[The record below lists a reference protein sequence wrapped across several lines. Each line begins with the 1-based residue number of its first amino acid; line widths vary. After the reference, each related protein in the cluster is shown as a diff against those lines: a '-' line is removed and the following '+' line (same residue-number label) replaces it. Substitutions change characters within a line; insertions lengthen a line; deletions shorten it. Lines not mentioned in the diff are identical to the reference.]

1 VHVFLKRLMKNE
13 IVVCDNVSKHF
24 IVGTNVVKAVQGVS
38 LSLKEGEFTSIVGP
52 SGSGKT
58 TLLNLIGTLEVPTR
72 GRVII
77 KNADLSKLSQL
88 ELIHFRRKNLGF
100 VFQFFNLIEGLT
112 TEENIELPL
121 VFDSVPYEQR
131 KNKVDKMI
139 KEFELEELK
148 GKFPEELS
156 SGERQRTAIMRALI
170 NNPVMLLAD
179 EPTGNLDTK
188 TGQSV
193 LDLFKELN
201 EERGTTITLVTH
213 DLAAAKRAGRILHM
227 HDGKITFDQQDLD
240 ANIPGPKA
248 KI

>member
-1 VHVFLKRLMKNE
+1 MKDE
-13 IVVCDNVSKHF
+13 IVVCEEVSKHF
-24 IVGTNVVKAVQGVS
+24 IIGTNVVKAVQGVD
-38 LSLKEGEFTSIVGP
+38 LILRDGEFTSIVGP

-77 KNADLSKLSQL
+77 NDADLSNLPPL
-88 ELIHFRRKNLGF
+88 ELAHFRRKNLGF

-121 VFDSVPYEQR
+121 IFDSVPYEER
-131 KNKVDKMI
+131 KTRVNQII
-139 KEFELEELK
+139 KEFELDDLK

-188 TGQSV
+188 TGQAV
-193 LDLFKELN
+193 LNLFKELN
-201 EERGTTITLVTH
+201 EERGTSITLVTH
-213 DLAAAKRAGRILHM
+213 DLAAAKRARRILHM

-240 ANIPGPKA
+240 QEIPEPKA

>member
-1 VHVFLKRLMKNE
+1 MKGE
-13 IVVCDNVSKHF
+13 IVVLEDVAKNFV
-24 IVGTNVVKAVQGVS
+24 IGANVVKAVQGVS
-38 LSLKEGEFTSIVGP
+38 LTVERGEFTSIVGP

-72 GRVII
+72 GRIII
-77 KNADLSKLSQL
+77 KDADLSKLSQL

-121 VFDSVPYEQR
+121 VFDSVPYEER
-131 KNKVDKMI
+131 KARVDEI
-139 KEFELEELK
+139 ISEFELDHLR

-170 NNPVMLLAD
+170 NNPVVLLAD

-188 TGQSV
+188 TGQAV
-193 LDLFKELN
+193 LNLFKELN
-201 EERGTTITLVTH
+201 EERGTTIVLVTH
-213 DLAAAKRAGRILHM
+213 DLAAAKRASRILHM
-227 HDGKITFDQQDLD
+227 HDGKVTFDQRDLEME
-240 ANIPGPKA
+240 IIEPKP

>member
-1 VHVFLKRLMKNE
+1 MKGE
-13 IVVCDNVSKHF
+13 IVVCEEVSKHF
-24 IVGTNVVKAVQGVS
+24 IVGTNVVKAVQGVDVA
-38 LSLKEGEFTSIVGP
+38 LKEGDFTSIVGP

-77 KNADLSKLSQL
+77 NDADLSKLSPL
-88 ELIHFRRKNLGF
+88 ELTHFRRKNLGF

-112 TEENIELPL
+112 AEENIELPL
-121 VFDSVPYEQR
+121 VFDSVPYEER
-131 KNKVDKMI
+131 KTRVNQII
-139 KEFELEELK
+139 KEFELDHLK

-188 TGQSV
+188 TGQAV
-193 LDLFKELN
+193 LDLFKKLN
-201 EERGTTITLVTH
+201 EERGTSITLVTH
-213 DLAAAKRAGRILHM
+213 DLAAAKRARRILHM

-240 ANIPGPKA
+240 QEIPEPKA

>member
-1 VHVFLKRLMKNE
+1 MKNE

-72 GRVII
+72 GRVVI

-131 KNKVDKMI
+131 KNRVDKII

-156 SGERQRTAIMRALI
+156 SGERQRTAIMRA
-170 NNPVMLLAD
+170 
-179 EPTGNLDTK
+179 
-188 TGQSV
+188 
-193 LDLFKELN
+193 LN

-227 HDGKITFDQQDLD
+227 HDGKVTFDQQDLD

>member
-1 VHVFLKRLMKNE
+1 MKNE

-72 GRVII
+72 GRVVI

-131 KNKVDKMI
+131 KNRVDKII

-227 HDGKITFDQQDLD
+227 HDGKVTFDQQDLD

>member
-1 VHVFLKRLMKNE
+1 MKNE